1 MTKNMPNI
9 LLAAMALD
17 LGGAETHVISLAR
30 ELHRRGHRVV
40 VASAGGRMVPMLTE
54 RGIPH
59 VIVPMASRNPL
70 AMARAWWLL
79 RRLVTEY
86 DIGLVHAHA
95 RIPAWLCAQALR
107 GRGIPLV
114 TTYHGIYN
122 AGFPWKY
129 LTTFGQRAI
138 AVSEDVRRH
147 LEGPLGAPPEII
159 RVIPNGFETGE
170 FRPGLDISPLL
181 RELGTDRQGP
191 HVVHASRLSDE
202 FADTAVALLHA
213 LPRLQPQFP
222 TIRLWI
228 LGDGNRYAEV
238 ARLTDEVNRKLGREA
253 ARAVG
258 HRLDVAAFFNLAD
271 CVVAVARTAMEAML
285 CERPVIIAG
294 EGGYRGILT
303 PERIPLLAGT
313 NFTAREG
320 GAPLDP
326 AVLAQDIATLLAPG
340 MEAERQ
346 RLGRAGR
353 DFVVASLSIESVTAR
368 ILEVYAEVL

>member
-1 MTKNMPNI
+1 MTKDMPNI

-59 VIVPMASRNPL
+59 IVVPMASRNPL
-70 AMARAWWLL
+70 AMARAYWLL
-79 RRLVTEY
+79 RRLIAEHR
-86 DIGLVHAHA
+86 IGLVHAHA
-95 RIPAWLCAQALR
+95 RIPAWLCALAVR

-114 TTYHGIYN
+114 TTYHGVYN

-170 FRPGLDISPLL
+170 FRPGLDIGPLL
-181 RELGTDRQGP
+181 RELGVDRTGP
-191 HVVHASRLSDE
+191 HVVHASRLTDE
-202 FADTAVALLHA
+202 FADTAVALLQA
-213 LPRLQPQFP
+213 LPRLNEQFP

-238 ARLTDEVNRKLGREA
+238 ARLADEVNRRLGREA

-258 HRLDVAAFFNLAD
+258 HRLDVPAFFNLAD
-271 CVVAVARTAMEAML
+271 CVVAVARTATEAML

-303 PERIPLLAGT
+303 PERIPLYAGA

-320 GAPLDP
+320 GTPLNP
-326 AVLAQDIATLLAPG
+326 AVLAEDIASLLAPG
-340 MEAERQ
+340 KEVERQ

-353 DFVVASLSIESVTAR
+353 EFVVASLSIESVTAR
-368 ILEVYAEVL
+368 ILDVYAEVL